1 MIRKALC
8 LVVFVFL
15 VACGTE
21 EDIDIQ
27 EVQATVIEGD
37 QNQSNCQWLINI
49 NNQTY
54 VPNYLP
60 TDFQE
65 DNLTVLLKVE
75 FLSTLQSCGNTS
87 FERLRIEQIRL
98 ED

>member
-1 MIRKALC
+1 MIKKALY
-8 LVVFVFL
+8 LVVCIFL
-15 VACGTE
+15 FACSNE

-27 EVQATVIEGD
+27 EVQGLVIEGD
-37 QNQSNCQWLINI
+37 RSQTDCLWLISI

-60 TDFQE
+60 SEYQE
-65 DNLTVLLKVE
+65 DDLNVLMKVE
-75 FLSTLQSCGNTS
+75 FLGSTQSCGNTS

-98 ED
+98 AD